1 VNLRQLANRLA
12 RYGVSVHDW
21 TELTSSG
28 CCPLCLKPYSD
39 RPARRAVL
47 DHDHV
52 TGLARG
58 STCSAC
64 NYKLGTLGD
73 DLGWLQRAVAYL
85 SDPPAAALPGERRR
99 ALGGP
104 PPS

>member
-1 VNLRQLANRLA
+1 MNLRALARRLA
-12 RYGVSVHDW
+12 AYGVSVHDW
-21 TELTSSG
+21 SELTASG
-28 CCPLCLKPYSD
+28 CCPLCLKPYADS
-39 RPARRAVL
+39 PARRAVL

-85 SDPPAAALPGERRR
+85 TDPPAARLSGERRR
-99 ALGGP
+99 AP
-104 PPS
+104 NAAPSA